1 MNDQR
6 TNDERTNDE
15 PEPFKMARDATE
27 RVQSRRV
34 TLDMKEQGRKIIT
47 YEEFLAQCRYHP
59 DELFDYVA
67 DTFNRLIDLENEY
80 REQMTTAES
89 GRNNQE
95 QVDEELIQNLR
106 TELQEHKV
114 RLEDKENQIDDLMA
128 ERDEY
133 KTAYAEVQLRS
144 RGSTLEDTKPSGKTE
159 KVPDPPLL
167 TDGKEPKFED
177 WMIEMK
183 GKFAANADR
192 FDNDQ
197 MKRVYLVSRTGG
209 LARQQLSVRLREDTT
224 NPYTSV
230 EQMFKTLT
238 TAFRNPHRRMEAD
251 AELQAMYM
259 HPGDKFPEFLAKFL
273 LLASE
278 AGIPDDRYKI
288 ELNRR
293 LTDKVKELSLPYIG
307 DDKTFDE
314 FTAYVGMVV
323 QSLNA
328 NAQETKRRNLSRNSR
343 NNPNANPS
351 KTTNSLR
358 GTQLDDTTRQELMS
372 QGKCFHCKETGHVFR
387 DCPRRKKNSNT
398 TQLRKIE
405 TAPETLNDNLGNG
418 DA

>member
-1 MNDQR
+1 
-6 TNDERTNDE
+6 
-15 PEPFKMARDATE
+15 MARDATE
-27 RVQSRRV
+27 RTQSRRL

-47 YEEFLAQCRYHP
+47 QEEFLAQCHDHP
-59 DELFDYVA
+59 NELFNYIA
-67 DTFNRLIDLENEY
+67 DTFNHMIDLENEC
-80 REQMTTAES
+80 REKM
-89 GRNNQE
+89 N
-95 QVDEELIQNLR
+95 DEFVHNLQN
-106 TELQEHKV
+106 ELQEHKD
-114 RLEDKENQIDDLMA
+114 RLKDKENQIDELMA

-133 KTAYAEVQLRS
+133 KTAYAEAQLRS
-144 RGSTLEDTKPSGKTE
+144 RGSTVESTRPSGKSE

-183 GKFAANADR
+183 GKFVANADR

-209 LARQQLSVRLREDTT
+209 LARQQLSVRLREDATD
-224 NPYTSV
+224 PYTSV

-251 AELQAMYM
+251 AELHTMYM
-259 HPGDKFPEFLAKFL
+259 RPGDKFPEFLAKFL

-278 AGIPDDRYKI
+278 AGIPDNRYKI

-293 LTDKVKELSLPYIG
+293 LTEKVKELSLPYIG

-314 FTAYVGMVV
+314 FTAYVGTVV

-328 NAQETKRRNLSRNSR
+328 NAQEAKRRNLSQNSR
-343 NNPNANPS
+343 NNPNTNPS
-351 KTTNSLR
+351 KTSNSS
-358 GTQLDDTTRQELMS
+358 GSTKLDENARQELMS

-398 TQLRKIE
+398 AQLRKME
-405 TAPETLNDNLGNG
+405 VAPETSNDNPGNG

>member
-1 MNDQR
+1 
-6 TNDERTNDE
+6 
-15 PEPFKMARDATE
+15 MARDATE
-27 RVQSRRV
+27 RVQSRRL
-34 TLDMKEQGRKIIT
+34 TLDMKEQGRRIIT
-47 YEEFLAQCRYHP
+47 HEEFLAQCRENP
-59 DELFDYVA
+59 DELFDFVA
-67 DTFNRLIDLENEY
+67 DTFNGMIDLENEY
-80 REQMTTAES
+80 REKI
-89 GRNNQE
+89 
-95 QVDEELIQNLR
+95 DEEFVQNLQNQ
-106 TELQEHKV
+106 LQEHKE
-114 RLEDKENQIDDLMA
+114 RLKDKEDQIDELMA

-133 KTAYAEVQLRS
+133 KTAYAEAQLRF
-144 RGSTLEDTKPSGKTE
+144 RGSTVESTKSSGKSE

-183 GKFAANADR
+183 GKFVANADR

-209 LARQQLSVRLREDTT
+209 LARQQLSVRLREDATD
-224 NPYTSV
+224 PYTSV

-251 AELQAMYM
+251 AELQTLYM

-314 FTAYVGMVV
+314 FTAYVGTVV

-328 NAQETKRRNLSRNSR
+328 NSQEAKRRNLRGNPR
-343 NNPNANPS
+343 NNPNGNPS
-351 KTTNSLR
+351 KSTNNP
-358 GTQLDDTTRQELMS
+358 GNTQLDNNTRQELMI
-372 QGKCFHCKETGHVFR
+372 QGKCFHCKEAGHVFR
-387 DCPRRKKNSNT
+387 DCPRRKKNSNAA
-398 TQLRKIE
+398 QLRKIE
-405 TAPETLNDNLGNG
+405 TVPETLNNNPGNG